1 MRRPVIFVAHFEAC
15 NRLPPQRIFLIVQ
28 SIFNNSASQSG
39 YGLLFLWVLAEQA
52 GLPIP
57 AVPMLLAAGAMA
69 ADGKLRFGFALL
81 VGLIGSM
88 LADAGWYEAGR
99 YRGISLIHSLCR
111 LSLEKDS
118 CARQT
123 QRLYGSYGA
132 FALVIAKFVP
142 GLNFAAPPLSGVF
155 QMKRWRFLFFNAIG
169 ALAWITV
176 FMGLGFLF
184 STQLTALAR
193 AATAAGHTALAVG
206 VVLAIIAFISSKY
219 RRRTHFLRQMQAST
233 ISPEELKDEI
243 DRRSPLTII
252 DVRHALDLLSA
263 PYTIPNAI
271 RIPLENLAT
280 HISAIPRDRKVVIYC
295 TCPSQAS
302 SSRALQL
309 LRSKGFPQVQ
319 VLAGGFQ
326 AWKKSGFTVQQFQ
339 FDAAAS
345 KPLNPI
351 WAF

>member
-1 MRRPVIFVAHFEAC
+1 MHPI
-15 NRLPPQRIFLIVQ
+15 LYT
-28 SIFNNSASQSG
+28 SASESG
-39 YGLLFLWVLAEQA
+39 YGLLFLWVFAEQA

-57 AVPMLLAAGAMA
+57 AVPILLAAGAMA
-69 ADGKLRFGFALL
+69 ADGKLRFGFALI
-81 VGLIGSM
+81 VGLSGSM

-99 YRGISLIHSLCR
+99 HRGMSLIHSLCR

-123 QRLYGSYGA
+123 QRLYGTYGA
-132 FALVIAKFVP
+132 FALVIAKFIP
-142 GLNFAAPPLSGVF
+142 GLSFAAPPLSGVF
-155 QMKRWRFLFFNAIG
+155 QMKRWRFLLFNAIG
-169 ALAWITV
+169 ALSWIAV

-193 AATAAGHTALAVG
+193 AATAASHTALAIG
-206 VVLAIIAFISSKY
+206 VVLAIAAFIWWKY
-219 RRRTHFLRQMQAST
+219 RRRAHFLRQMRTST
-233 ISPEELKDEI
+233 ISPRELKEAI
-243 DRRSPLTII
+243 ERRTPLTII
-252 DVRHALDLLSA
+252 DVRHRLDLLSA

-271 RIPLENLAT
+271 RIPLEDLAT
-280 HISAIPRDRKVVIYC
+280 QLSAIPRDHRVVIYC

-309 LRSKGFPQVQ
+309 LRKNGFRQVQ

-326 AWKKSGFTVQQFQ
+326 AWRNSGFAVQGFA
-339 FDAAAS
+339 FEAATA

>member
-1 MRRPVIFVAHFEAC
+1 M
-15 NRLPPQRIFLIVQ
+15 
-28 SIFNNSASQSG
+28 
-39 YGLLFLWVLAEQA
+39 LFLSVLAEQA
-52 GLPIP
+52 GLPVP
-57 AVPMLLAAGAMA
+57 AVPVLLAVGAMA
-69 ADGKLRFGFALL
+69 ADQKLHFGLALF
-81 VGLIGSM
+81 VGLIASM

-99 YRGISLIHSLCR
+99 FRGISLIHSLCR

-123 QRLYGSYGA
+123 QRLYGTYGA

-155 QMKRWRFLFFNAIG
+155 QMKRWRFLLFNGLG
-169 ALAWITV
+169 ALIWITV

-184 STQLTALAR
+184 STQLTALAH
-193 AATAAGHTALAVG
+193 AIAAAGHS
-206 VVLAIIAFISSKY
+206 VLAGSAVLTIAVFLAWKY
-219 RRRTHFLRQMQAST
+219 RRRAQFKRQMQTST
-233 ISPEELKDEI
+233 ISARELKEAI
-243 DRRSPLTII
+243 ECRTPLTII
-252 DVRHALDLLSA
+252 DVRHPLDLLSA

-271 RIPLENLAT
+271 RIPLEDLAT
-280 HISAIPRDRKVVIYC
+280 QLSAIPRDQRVVIYC

-309 LRSKGFPQVQ
+309 LRNKGFSRVQ
-319 VLAGGFQ
+319 VLAGGLQ
-326 AWKKSGFTVQQFQ
+326 AWRNSGFKVQGFE
-339 FDAAAS
+339 FEAATA

>member
-1 MRRPVIFVAHFEAC
+1 
-15 NRLPPQRIFLIVQ
+15 VQ
-28 SIFNNSASQSG
+28 SILNNSALQSG

-69 ADGKLRFGFALL
+69 ADGKLRFGLALI

-88 LADAGWYEAGR
+88 LADASWYEAGR
-99 YRGISLIHSLCR
+99 FRGMSLIHSLCR

-123 QRLYGSYGA
+123 QKLYGTYGA

-155 QMKRWRFLFFNAIG
+155 RMKRWRFLLFNAIG
-169 ALAWITV
+169 ALSWITV

-193 AATAAGHTALAVG
+193 ETTAASHTAVAVG
-206 VVLAIIAFISSKY
+206 LALAIAAFVWWKY
-219 RRRTHFLRQMQAST
+219 RRRAHFLRQMQTDT
-233 ISPEELKDEI
+233 ISPKELKDEI
-243 DRRSPLTII
+243 DQRSPLIII
-252 DVRHALDLLSA
+252 DVRHPLDLLSA

-280 HISAIPRDRKVVIYC
+280 QISAIPRDQKVVIYC

-302 SSRALQL
+302 SSRALQV
-309 LRSKGFPQVQ
+309 LRSKGFPHVQ

-326 AWKKSGFTVQQFQ
+326 AWKKSGFAVQEFQ
-339 FDAAAS
+339 FDTAVT